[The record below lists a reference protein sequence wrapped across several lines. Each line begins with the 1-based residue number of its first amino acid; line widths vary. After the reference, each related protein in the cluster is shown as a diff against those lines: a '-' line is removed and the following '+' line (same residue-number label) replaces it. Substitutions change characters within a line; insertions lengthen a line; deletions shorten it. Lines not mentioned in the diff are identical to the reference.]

1 MASPGE
7 RGLKRSL
14 LGIWPVST
22 AEDRASEGSGRH
34 GTFPEPVRSPR
45 DTPGVGWMTLGWG
58 LLIPIIVF
66 TGLKAS
72 IIWIA
77 LMSVWANFVGH
88 FSSWQAAR
96 VEVKQD
102 EQIEGAVDTAT
113 GAEATV
119 KTKLASGPRL
129 SAA

>member
-1 MASPGE
+1 MGRFSAIFGRPAFL
-7 RGLKRSL
+7 RGF
-14 LGIWPVST
+14 
-22 AEDRASEGSGRH
+22 H
-34 GTFPEPVRSPR
+34 
-45 DTPGVGWMTLGWG
+45 GWMTLGWG
-58 LLIPIIVF
+58 LLIPITIF

-102 EQIEGAVDTAT
+102 EAIEETAEM
-113 GAEATV
+113 ANEATAV
-119 KTKLASGPRL
+119 VSDKG
-129 SAA
+129 AAGAAVGAQ